1 MAEHAAMSEHGNRK
15 RLFVPGR
22 PFHLRRFY
30 GVPIGVAAS
39 WRKPLASRK
48 QKICGQQWEQLA
60 SRKQCQ

>member
-30 GVPIGVAAS
+30 IVLECLLVLLLPG
-39 WRKPLASRK
+39 ASRW
-48 QKICGQQWEQLA
+48 QVG
-60 SRKQCQ
+60 SRKFVANNGSS